1 MERVFWRLVPSR
13 DVGWNKR
20 EETSKFVTVGVA
32 STVVASQTVA
42 VDVATFVVDD
52 AVRPWVSMNV

>member
-1 MERVFWRLVPSR
+1 MVA
-13 DVGWNKR
+13 VGVA
-20 EETSKFVTVGVA
+20 STVVA